1 MIQSAIAEKMLRRW
15 QLYRQA
21 HDVWLLR
28 SLALV
33 ISLMLWFSLLGG
45 KKAVVEKDAE
55 IRFDL
60 PPGWVLSQTSARK
73 VRFTVSGSGPFLRD
87 LEKKTFVLPVPIKD
101 PVEGPFELKVT
112 KDVLRSQ
119 LGFQTQS
126 VTPETIT
133 LRVEPLVKRVLSVR
147 PVIADRLPREIEI
160 ERISVNPAFF
170 EISGPRSRVERMDS
184 IPTRAL
190 TLSLSQSQQE
200 HRVDLLLEEGI
211 ALTSAV
217 QVPQVDVEVSLRGSM
232 SRRWMRR
239 VPIAL
244 RWGDLDA
251 AARKTFKA
259 SVINSEPALVDV
271 LVEGP
276 SAVLKRLKPSDV
288 VMWALIE
295 GEIQD
300 RKILP
305 LGWTL
310 PPDIFLIRGS
320 SQNIELNV
328 EAR

>member
-1 MIQSAIAEKMLRRW
+1 MLRRW

-21 HDVWLLR
+21 HDAWLLR

-45 KKAVVEKDAE
+45 KKSVVEKDAE
-55 IRFDL
+55 LRFDL

-73 VRFTVSGSGPFLRD
+73 VKFTVSGSGPFLRD
-87 LEKKTFVLPVPIKD
+87 LEKKVFVLPVPIKD

-126 VTPETIT
+126 VSPETIT
-133 LRVEPLVKRVLSVR
+133 IKVEPLMKRVVSVR
-147 PVIADRLPREIEI
+147 PVIADRLPREVEI

-170 EISGPRSRVERMDS
+170 EISGPRSRVERLDT
-184 IPTRAL
+184 IPTRPI
-190 TLSLSQSQQE
+190 TLSLSQSQQQ
-200 HRVDLLLEEGI
+200 HRAALILEEGVAI
-211 ALTSAV
+211 EAGEQ
-217 QVPQVDVEVSLRGSM
+217 QVAQVDVEVWLKGST
-232 SRRWMRR
+232 SKRWVRR
-239 VPIAL
+239 VPVTL
-244 RWGDLDA
+244 KWGDLDA
-251 AARKTFKA
+251 EGRKVFK
-259 SVINSEPALVDV
+259 NSEITPTPNEIDI

-276 SAVLKRLKPSDV
+276 SSLLKRLKPTDIR
-288 VMWALIE
+288 MWSLVE
-295 GEIQD
+295 GEVVN
-300 RKILP
+300 KKKLP

-328 EAR
+328 STR

>member
-1 MIQSAIAEKMLRRW
+1 
-15 QLYRQA
+15 
-21 HDVWLLR
+21 
-28 SLALV
+28 
-33 ISLMLWFSLLGG
+33 MLWFSLLGG

-60 PPGWVLSQTSARK
+60 PKGWVLSQTSARK

-87 LEKKTFVLPVPIKD
+87 LEKKSFVLPVPITD

-126 VTPETIT
+126 VSPETIT
-133 LRVEPLVKRVLSVR
+133 LRVEPVVKRMLSVR
-147 PVIADRLPREIEI
+147 PVITDRLPREIEI
-160 ERISVNPAFF
+160 EQISVNPAFF

-190 TLSLSQSQQE
+190 TLSLSQSRQE
-200 HRVDLLLEEGI
+200 HRVDLVLEEGI
-211 ALTSAV
+211 TLESSTL
-217 QVPQVDVEVSLRGSM
+217 VPQVDVEIRLKGSM
-232 SRRWMRR
+232 SRRWMRQ

-251 AARKTFKA
+251 AGRKVFK
-259 SVINSEPALVDV
+259 NSTITSRPQLVDV
-271 LVEGP
+271 LIEGP
-276 SAVLKRLKPSDV
+276 SSVLKRLQTSDV
-288 VMWALIE
+288 NVWALVE
-295 GEIQD
+295 GEVAN
-300 RKILP
+300 KKKLP
-305 LGWTL
+305 LGWSL

-328 EAR
+328 DAR